1 MAKKKQAVEEA
12 LPVEEQV
19 QEVDNEVVEQPVV
32 EEETKV
38 VEPEEEVKEQ
48 VEEETVEEEAVDPE
62 KILEE
67 FNQKAKEI
75 DSFVTNNTTQ
85 EELTEKLETEL
96 ERVENVEEK
105 LQKQITDLEGKISP
119 EAKKGFTQFWMGISE
134 GWFN

>member
-1 MAKKKQAVEEA
+1 MAKKKQVVEEA

-19 QEVDNEVVEQPVV
+19 VDNEVVEQPVV
-32 EEETKV
+32 EEETEV
-38 VEPEEEVKEQ
+38 VEPEEEEVKEQ
-48 VEEETVEEEAVDPE
+48 VEEETVEEDTVDPE

-85 EELTEKLETEL
+85 EELTEKLENEL
-96 ERVENVEEK
+96 ERVEDVEEK
-105 LQKQITDLEGKISP
+105 LQKQIADLEGKISP
-119 EAKKGFTQFWMGISE
+119 EAKKGFTQFWMGVSE

>member
-1 MAKKKQAVEEA
+1 MAKKKQVVEEA
-12 LPVEEQV
+12 LPAEEQV

-32 EEETKV
+32 EEETEV

-48 VEEETVEEEAVDPE
+48 VEEETVEEETVDPE

-85 EELTEKLETEL
+85 EELTEKLENEL
-96 ERVENVEEK
+96 ERVEDVEEK
-105 LQKQITDLEGKISP
+105 LQKQIADLEGKISP
-119 EAKKGFTQFWMGISE
+119 EAKKGFTQFWMGVSE